1 MDKLAIIIGVGGGGC
16 NALNYIYSEKKSDD
30 IDYYALNTDIQA
42 LENLSIPLQ
51 NRLLIGDKLTNGQG
65 AGADPKKGEASAIE
79 SKQLVKNF
87 LSKGYK
93 IAFILAGMGGGT
105 GTGAAPIIANA
116 CIELDILTISI
127 VSTPF
132 TFEGSLRQKQAKKG
146 IELLSQNS
154 DSVLIFAN
162 DNILNYYSTFKFSE
176 AFKYSD
182 FIFKKPIDIIWG
194 IISRPGYINVDFAD
208 VETVLKSSGISTI
221 TSGMGEGEKRIE
233 SALKEILDSPFL
245 SNVNVR
251 NVKNM
256 LVHIESGTDEIRIDE
271 IGIIMDFFTEK
282 FGSDADIIW
291 GNSYN
296 QDIKNKISIGAII
309 TGVIK
314 DQIIEYSDPQ
324 EIDIEKNTPRI
335 IEKEVQQIKTEYS
348 GKKIAFLIMQFG
360 RSRFYNQIVDSIKN
374 SLAKYNIVVLRA
386 DDKEYHDDL
395 YYNILSYIHA
405 SDFGIAIF
413 ERIFDDNFNPNVAF
427 EVGYML
433 GIKKQVCHLK
443 ERTLKSL
450 HSDLM
455 GKLYKE
461 FDIQDIDNSLVP
473 CLEKWLEDKE
483 II

>member
-1 MDKLAIIIGVGGGGC
+1 
-16 NALNYIYSEKKSDD
+16 
-30 IDYYALNTDIQA
+30 
-42 LENLSIPLQ
+42 
-51 NRLLIGDKLTNGQG
+51 
-65 AGADPKKGEASAIE
+65 
-79 SKQLVKNF
+79 
-87 LSKGYK
+87 
-93 IAFILAGMGGGT
+93 
-105 GTGAAPIIANA
+105 
-116 CIELDILTISI
+116 
-127 VSTPF
+127 
-132 TFEGSLRQKQAKKG
+132 
-146 IELLSQNS
+146 
-154 DSVLIFAN
+154 
-162 DNILNYYSTFKFSE
+162 
-176 AFKYSD
+176 
-182 FIFKKPIDIIWG
+182 
-194 IISRPGYINVDFAD
+194 
-208 VETVLKSSGISTI
+208 
-221 TSGMGEGEKRIE
+221 
-233 SALKEILDSPFL
+233 
-245 SNVNVR
+245 
-251 NVKNM
+251 
-256 LVHIESGTDEIRIDE
+256 
-271 IGIIMDFFTEK
+271 MDFFTEK